1 MNAQATSL
9 SNGIKRIALM
19 PGNKISLFIDESS
32 SFHFI
37 DSCLIASNQCLPIS
51 IQCLILFHHL
61 LFPCQY
67 RTILSQPVSQKSPI
81 VHWAKTNAY
90 TVLFSCHLPEPMFR
104 SPGTGFHFRN
114 IPHRQQ
120 HPAKNI
126 LFQSP

>member
-9 SNGIKRIALM
+9 SNGIKRITLM
-19 PGNKISLFIDESS
+19 PGNKISLFIDKPS
-32 SFHFI
+32 SFHFTE
-37 DSCLIASNQCLPIS
+37 SCLIASNQCLPIS
-51 IQCLILFHHL
+51 NQCLILPHHL
-61 LFPCQY
+61 LFFCQCL
-67 RTILSQPVSQKSPI
+67 TILSQPVFQKSPI

-90 TVLFSCHLPEPMFR
+90 TILFSCHLPEPMFR

>member
-104 SPGTGFHFRN
+104 SPSTGLHFRN